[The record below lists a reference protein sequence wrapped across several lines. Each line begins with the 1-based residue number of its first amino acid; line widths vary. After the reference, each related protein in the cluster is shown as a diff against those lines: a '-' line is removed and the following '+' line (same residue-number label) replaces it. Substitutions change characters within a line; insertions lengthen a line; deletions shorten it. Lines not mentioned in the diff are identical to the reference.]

1 MGCVQTREYY
11 KQGVAG
17 LLFQIS
23 LHTRQKVSWRG
34 GTVVPRETFSDTGHR
49 ALQTCMSCLMLFEME
64 SILQYSDRITTKS
77 RRGFIGPQRP
87 LPVAIP
93 YSISEHA

>member
-64 SILQYSDRITTKS
+64 SINNIQTQSQ
-77 RRGFIGPQRP
+77 PN
-87 LPVAIP
+87 
-93 YSISEHA
+93 HALVSQA